1 MISLGGG
8 DGIIKRIVPFA
19 TAYHVAF
26 VLYFYSD
33 SKSLISVCDNNA
45 TLRPPAILPPRKHMT
60 DSSPRGAL
68 VYGFWGQNIGNAFFN
83 VAGKWIVEETFGNV
97 SEIQDQPAYRT
108 FHRKHSGNPPNDIK
122 LLQYLDVDYVVLQG
136 PMLTTSFRAIW
147 EPTFKALKAR
157 GVKILLLSA
166 GFFKYTDEEINA
178 ARDFLK
184 QYPPDMISTR
194 DPRAYEHVKD
204 LCELNYSGIDSAF
217 FWPRAY
223 KPVPLKMDPY
233 ITVNFDQY
241 PEPNMTVSDKELSSS
256 ALKRADNSFDALGR
270 HWALQQPGLLK
281 KFAAAGQWQ
290 CYLGARMDMRSL
302 PEQIDG
308 LTVMR
313 PEHRFNPHVTWKV
326 YRQPGAI
333 ASDEPYTY
341 FSIYAGTELTI
352 SDRVHACVATLAAG
366 KPAFFCHPTPR
377 AHLFERLGLED
388 IRKHPVVL
396 DPKQLHD
403 EQESELAFLRNA
415 KEQLFP
421 RS

>member
-1 MISLGGG
+1 
-8 DGIIKRIVPFA
+8 
-19 TAYHVAF
+19 
-26 VLYFYSD
+26 
-33 SKSLISVCDNNA
+33 
-45 TLRPPAILPPRKHMT
+45 MT
-60 DSSPRGAL
+60 QTEPRGAL

-83 VAGKWIVEETFGNV
+83 VGGKWIVEETFGGNV

-108 FHRKHSGNPPNDIK
+108 FHKKHSGNPKNDIQ
-122 LLQYLDVDYVVLQG
+122 LLKYIDVDYVVLQG

-166 GFFKYTDEEINA
+166 GFFKYTDEEISA

-194 DPRAYEHVKD
+194 DPYAYEHVKD

-223 KPVPLKMDPY
+223 KPVALKMDPY

-241 PEPNMTVSDKELSSS
+241 PEPNMTVSRSSLDANVVGAADIS
-256 ALKRADNSFDALGR
+256 FEALDR
-270 HWALQQPGLLK
+270 HWALKQPEWLK

-290 CYLGARMDMRSL
+290 CYLGARLDHRRL
-302 PEQIDG
+302 PVTMDG
-308 LTVMR
+308 LTVIR
-313 PEHRFNPHVTWKV
+313 PEHRFSPHMTWKI
-326 YRQPGAI
+326 YGQPGAVV
-333 ASDEPYTY
+333 SDEPYTY
-341 FSIYAGTELTI
+341 FTIYAGTELTI

-377 AHLFERLGLED
+377 AHLFERLGVQD
-388 IRKHPVVL
+388 IRKHPMTL
-396 DPKQLHD
+396 SPDLLHA
-403 EQESELAFLRNA
+403 EQEAELAFLRKA
-415 KEQLFP
+415 REQLFP
-421 RS
+421 S

>member
-1 MISLGGG
+1 MNS
-8 DGIIKRIVPFA
+8 
-19 TAYHVAF
+19 T
-26 VLYFYSD
+26 
-33 SKSLISVCDNNA
+33 
-45 TLRPPAILPPRKHMT
+45 
-60 DSSPRGAL
+60 SPRGAL

-83 VAGKWIVEETFGNV
+83 VAGKWIVQETFGGNV
-97 SEIQDQPAYRT
+97 SEIQDQPGYRT
-108 FHRKHSGNPPNDIK
+108 FHRKHTGNPKNDIK

-136 PMLTTSFRAIW
+136 PMLTTSFRALW

-166 GFFKYTDEEINA
+166 GFFKYNDEEISA

-194 DPRAYEHVKD
+194 DPLAYEQIKD

-223 KPVPLKMDPY
+223 QPVPLAIDPY

-241 PEPNMTVSDKELSSS
+241 PEPAINVSRSPLEKSVTQP
-256 ALKRADNSFDALGR
+256 ADHTFDALDR
-270 HWALQQPGLLK
+270 HWALRQPGWLK
-281 KFAAAGQWQ
+281 KFSAAGQWQ
-290 CYLGARMDMRSL
+290 CYLGARLDMRRL
-302 PEQIDG
+302 PEKIDG

-326 YRQPGAI
+326 YGQPGAI

-341 FSIYAGTELTI
+341 FTIYAGTELTL

-366 KPAFFCHPTPR
+366 KPAMLCHPTPR
-377 AHLFERLGLED
+377 AHLFERFGLTD
-388 IRKHPVVL
+388 IRKHPVTL
-396 DPKQLHD
+396 DPQVLHA
-403 EQESELAFLRNA
+403 EQEAELAFLRSA
-415 KEQLFP
+415 RQALFG
-421 RS
+421 SA